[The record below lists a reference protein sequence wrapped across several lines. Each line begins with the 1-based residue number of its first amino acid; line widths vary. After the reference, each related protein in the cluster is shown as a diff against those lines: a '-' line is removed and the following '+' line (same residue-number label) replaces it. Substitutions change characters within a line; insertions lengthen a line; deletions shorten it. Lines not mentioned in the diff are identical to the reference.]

1 MAITKSAAK
10 SWLLDDDPSS
20 SSKFYAPEKAY
31 DGDLSTFY
39 SVKDG
44 KVDGNFLKLYLSEKS
59 LIRTV
64 RLTNREDCCQG
75 RIIGTVVTVYSTE
88 GGSET
93 KVADCGTEITGNHRT
108 RR

>member
-10 SWLLDDDPSS
+10 SWLRDNDPSS
-20 SSKFYAPEKAY
+20 SSIWAPEKAY

-44 KVDGNFLKLYLSEKS
+44 DVDGNFLKLYLSEKS

-64 RLTNREDCCQG
+64 RLTDRQDCCLG
-75 RIIGTVVTVYSTE
+75 RLIGTVVTVYSTE